1 MQDGLVKKII
11 SGFTVFAVVMAALW
25 FAWNLTT
32 KPAEQAQDANKPVSI
47 EVTDADHKLGAKN
60 GKVTLVEFSDF
71 QCPACKAFAPLVKKL
86 MEDYGTDVTL
96 VYKYFPLPQH
106 DHAEAAAY
114 AAEAAGKQGKFFE
127 MHDILF
133 EKQDEWSTQSDP
145 NKFFE
150 KYAASLKL
158 NMAQYKKDLASDEAK
173 SIIEKDVLAGTQAG
187 VNSTP
192 SFYLDGVKVNNP
204 GSYEEFAGLVT
215 AAIAKNQKLLKK
227 VLIQHK
233 QQLY

>member
-1 MQDGLVKKII
+1 
-11 SGFTVFAVVMAALW
+11 
-25 FAWNLTT
+25 
-32 KPAEQAQDANKPVSI
+32 
-47 EVTDADHKLGAKN
+47 
-60 GKVTLVEFSDF
+60 
-71 QCPACKAFAPLVKKL
+71 
-86 MEDYGTDVTL
+86 
-96 VYKYFPLPQH
+96 
-106 DHAEAAAY
+106 
-114 AAEAAGKQGKFFE
+114 
-127 MHDILF
+127 LF

-150 KYAASLKL
+150 KYAASFKL

-215 AAIAKNQKLLKK
+215 AAIAKNQKPAQESSNSAQTTIVLSFTIAVKK
-227 VLIQHK
+227 
-233 QQLY
+233 